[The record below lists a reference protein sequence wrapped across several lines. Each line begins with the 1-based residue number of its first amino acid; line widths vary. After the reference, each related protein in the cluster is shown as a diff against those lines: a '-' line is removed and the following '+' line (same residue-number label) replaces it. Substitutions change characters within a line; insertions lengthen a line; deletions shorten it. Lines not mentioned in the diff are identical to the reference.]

1 MKQFH
6 VLRITGL
13 NAHIQTDAENL
24 FEMDEGLLCYV
35 KEIIRFLNR

>member
-13 NAHIQTDAENL
+13 NAHIQTEDL
-24 FEMDEGLLCYV
+24 FEMDEGLLCYI